1 MEKLK
6 KFDKAAYNVLQ
17 LISERIPGS
26 SFFVAT
32 TRNNRFKILEKLVMQ
47 DGCIIPDGVNKPLE
61 ESYCNI
67 VANKRE
73 PVLISDT
80 STNFLV
86 KDLAVTDELKIGSYI
101 GVPIMLEDG
110 SVFGTLCALDPK
122 PYVLKQEDIH
132 VLELYAS
139 FISTT
144 IELEEVYFRLTDY
157 EQQMKKE
164 LNLARN
170 IQRSFISDDMNDERI
185 KIDFLYTP
193 SSHLSGDLCRWE
205 QVNDGIYIAV
215 VLDVMG
221 HGVSSAMIGMAI
233 TPILKS
239 ISTEKNSPFDV
250 MNELNKSIKDWFK
263 DNDHISP
270 FVTGIYL
277 LIDTNKQEIKY
288 YNAGHPA
295 GFLLNN
301 DATVTLLN
309 EGSLPLGIV
318 SDLPNIET
326 TISYKK
332 SSEILLYSD
341 GVLDQFMEKGNN
353 NKVIPRLMD
362 KYQQSVLNGIAF
374 IPYLK
379 EKINAIDFLEDDVCA
394 VTITLK

>member
-1 MEKLK
+1 
-6 KFDKAAYNVLQ
+6 
-17 LISERIPGS
+17 
-26 SFFVAT
+26 
-32 TRNNRFKILEKLVMQ
+32 MQ
-47 DGCIIPDGVNKPLE
+47 DGCIIPDGVNKPIE

-73 PVLISDT
+73 PLLISDT
-80 STNFLV
+80 SSNVLV
-86 KDLAVTDELKIGSYI
+86 KDLAVTDEFKIGSYI
-101 GVPIMLEDG
+101 GVPIVLEDG
-110 SVFGTLCALDPK
+110 SIFGTLCALDPK
-122 PYVLKQEDIH
+122 PNMLKKEDIH

-144 IELEEVYFRLTDY
+144 VELEEAYSRLTHY
-157 EQQMKKE
+157 EQQMTKE
-164 LNLARN
+164 LNLAKN
-170 IQRSFISDDMNDERI
+170 IQRSFISDDLNDERI
-185 KIDFLYTP
+185 TIDFLYTP
-193 SSHLSGDLCRWE
+193 SSHLSGDLCRWDK
-205 QVNDGIYIAV
+205 VNDGIYTAI

-221 HGVSSAMIGMAI
+221 HGVSSALIGMAI

-263 DNDHISP
+263 YNDQVST

-277 LIDTNKQEIKY
+277 LIDTNTQELHY

-295 GFLLNN
+295 GFLLSR
-301 DATVTLLN
+301 DGAVVLLD

-318 SDLPNIET
+318 SELPRLET
-326 TISYKK
+326 RVPYTT

-341 GVLDQFMEKGNN
+341 GVLDQFMEKGNT
-353 NKVIPRLMD
+353 NKVIPRL
-362 KYQQSVLNGIAF
+362 KNRYQQTVLNGIAF

-379 EKINAIDFLEDDVCA
+379 EKINAIDYLEDDVCA

>member
-1 MEKLK
+1 MEKLE
-6 KFDKAAYNVLQ
+6 KFDKAAFNVLQ

-47 DGCIIPDGVNKPLE
+47 DSCIIPDGVNKPIE

-67 VANKRE
+67 VVNKRE
-73 PVLISDT
+73 PVFISDT
-80 STNFLV
+80 TNNDLV
-86 KDLAVTDELKIGSYI
+86 KDLAVTKEFKIGSYI

-122 PYVLKQEDIH
+122 PNMLKKQDIH

-144 IELEEVYFRLTDY
+144 IELEEAYARLTQY
-157 EQQMKKE
+157 EQQMTKE
-164 LNLARN
+164 LNLAKN
-170 IQRSFISDDMNDERI
+170 IQRSFISDVMNDERLT
-185 KIDFLYTP
+185 IDFLYTP
-193 SSHLSGDLCRWE
+193 SSHLSGDLCRWDK
-205 QVNDGIYIAV
+205 VSDGIYTAI

-221 HGVSSAMIGMAI
+221 HGVSSALIGMAI
-233 TPILKS
+233 TPLLRS
-239 ISTEKNSPFDV
+239 ISTEENSPFDV
-250 MNELNKSIKDWFK
+250 MNELNKSIKDWFT
-263 DNDHISP
+263 DNDHIST

-277 LIDTNKQEIKY
+277 LIDTNKQEIHY

-301 DATVTLLN
+301 SGDVTLLD
-309 EGSLPLGIV
+309 EGSLPLGIIPELPRMEPTV
-318 SDLPNIET
+318 SFAN
-326 TISYKK
+326 

-341 GVLDQFMEKGNN
+341 GVLDQFMEKGNS
-353 NKVIPRLMD
+353 NKVIPLLMD
-362 KYQQSVLNGIAF
+362 KYQHSVLTGIAF

-379 EKINAIDFLEDDVCA
+379 EKINKVDVLEDDVCA

>member
-6 KFDKAAYNVLQ
+6 KFDKAAYDVLQ
-17 LISERIPGS
+17 LISERIPSS
-26 SFFVAT
+26 SFFVST

-47 DGCIIPDGVNKPLE
+47 DGCIIPDGVNKPIE

-73 PVLISDT
+73 PLLISDT
-80 STNFLV
+80 SSNVLV
-86 KDLAVTDELKIGSYI
+86 KDLAVTDEFKIGSYI
-101 GVPIMLEDG
+101 GVPIVLEDG
-110 SVFGTLCALDPK
+110 SIFGTLCALDPK
-122 PYVLKQEDIH
+122 PNMLKKEDIH

-144 IELEEVYFRLTDY
+144 VELEEAYSRLTHY
-157 EQQMKKE
+157 EQQMTKE
-164 LNLARN
+164 LNLAKN
-170 IQRSFISDDMNDERI
+170 IQRSFISDDLNDERI
-185 KIDFLYTP
+185 TIDFLYTP
-193 SSHLSGDLCRWE
+193 SSHLSGDLCRWDK
-205 QVNDGIYIAV
+205 VNDGIYTAI

-221 HGVSSAMIGMAI
+221 HGVSSALIGMAI

-263 DNDHISP
+263 YNDQVST

-277 LIDTNKQEIKY
+277 LIDTNTQELHY

-295 GFLLNN
+295 GFLLSR
-301 DATVTLLN
+301 DGAVVLLD

-318 SDLPNIET
+318 SELPRLET
-326 TISYKK
+326 RVPYTT

-341 GVLDQFMEKGNN
+341 GVLDQFMEKGNT
-353 NKVIPRLMD
+353 NKVIPRL
-362 KYQQSVLNGIAF
+362 KNRYQQTVLNGIAF

-379 EKINAIDFLEDDVCA
+379 EKINAIDYLEDDVCA